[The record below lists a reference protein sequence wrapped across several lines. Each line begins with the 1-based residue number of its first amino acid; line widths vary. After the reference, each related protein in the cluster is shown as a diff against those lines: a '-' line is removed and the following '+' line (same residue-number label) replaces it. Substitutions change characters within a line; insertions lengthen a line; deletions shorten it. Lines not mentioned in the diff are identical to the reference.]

1 MVHFFPIRRIELVYS
16 YIYERLKGVINY
28 RDFHS
33 ISYTYCYVTKAKAG
47 LARSALC
54 GGAVVGFSGN
64 CGKKP
69 FRDSLKDISPP

>member
-33 ISYTYCYVTKAKAG
+33 ISYTYSYVTKAKAG
-47 LARSALC
+47 LAPSVHSAL
-54 GGAVVGFSGN
+54 
-64 CGKKP
+64 P
-69 FRDSLKDISPP
+69 R